1 MTRGFRV
8 LFYDPPSRRCA
19 LLVFA
24 FALSNGGAAV
34 SLVMFPYY
42 KHARARVSPYATLV
56 LSRVMNRNKLD
67 DESEFAGLIT
77 PLHTV
82 LYLYEAFG

>member
-42 KHARARVSPYATLV
+42 KHARARRLALRDLGS
-56 LSRVMNRNKLD
+56 LSS
-67 DESEFAGLIT
+67 DESK
-77 PLHTV
+77 
-82 LYLYEAFG
+82 